1 MAPLVDEF
9 NGELLDMIDYICL
22 VVESTRIIVAY
33 CSVEQLTEIR

>member
-1 MAPLVDEF
+1 MALWVDEF
-9 NGELLDMIDYICL
+9 NELLDMIDYICL